1 MPTPHNTAK
10 AGEIAKTVLMPGDPK
25 RAEFIAKTYFD
36 GPVLVNDVRGV
47 QGYTGKYKG
56 VDVSVMASGMG
67 MPSIGIYSWELYSE
81 YDVDNIIRVGTAGAM
96 QSKVD
101 LMDIVI
107 ASCASYESEYPK
119 RFVDKG
125 TFCPAADFTL
135 LSKAVEIAK
144 QHGKNVH
151 VGSILSSDHFYY
163 PGNDE
168 YEKWVRLGIL
178 ACEMESAA
186 LYSNAAY
193 LGKRAL
199 CICTVTDNLALDLS
213 ASPEQRQTGLGQML
227 EIALDTACS
236 MSL

>member
-1 MPTPHNTAK
+1 MSTPHNTAK
-10 AGEIAKTVLMPGDPK
+10 VGEIAKTVLMPGDPK
-25 RAEFIAKTYFD
+25 RAEFIATTYLD
-36 GPVLVNDVRGV
+36 SPVLVNDVRGV
-47 QGYTGKYKG
+47 HGYTGKYKG

-67 MPSIGIYSWELYSE
+67 MPSIGIYSWELFTE

-96 QSKVD
+96 QPQVG
-101 LMDIVI
+101 LMDIII

-119 RFVDKG
+119 RFIDKG

-135 LSKAVEIAK
+135 LSASVDAAK
-144 QHGKNVH
+144 CHGKTVH
-151 VGSILSSDHFYY
+151 VGNILSSDHFYY

-168 YEKWVRLGIL
+168 NEKWTRMGIL

-199 CICTVTDNLALDLS
+199 CICTVTDNLSLGLS
-213 ASPEQRQTGLGQML
+213 ASPEERQLGLGEMI
-227 EIALDTACS
+227 EIALDTAAIVS
-236 MSL
+236 V